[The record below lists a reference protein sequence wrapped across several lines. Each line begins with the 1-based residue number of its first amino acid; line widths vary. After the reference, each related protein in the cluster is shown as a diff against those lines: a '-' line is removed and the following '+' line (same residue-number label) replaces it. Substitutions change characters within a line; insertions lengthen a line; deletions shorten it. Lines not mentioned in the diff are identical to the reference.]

1 MRAFLIKGRTKVVP
15 RINSSSLWMEGFFYF
30 RLKIWEVISL
40 ENLEK
45 TYDPA
50 KTEDKWYDFWLE
62 NDYFKPK
69 EKSETEKG
77 TFSIVMPP
85 PNITGQLH
93 MGHALDNTLQ
103 DILTRWKRMQGYRSL
118 WLPGTDHA
126 SIATEVKV
134 VDKLKDQGIE
144 KDEIGREG
152 FLEKAWEWKEEYGNR
167 ITNQLKK
174 MGSSCDWSRERFT
187 LDEGCSEAVE
197 EVFIQLYNEGLIYQG
212 DYIVNWCPSCHTT
225 LSDIEVEHKETEG
238 KFYHMKYPYKNKE
251 GYITVATT
259 RPETMLGDTAI
270 AVHPSDERYKDL
282 VGEKIIVPLVD
293 REIKVVADEYVDSEF
308 GTGMVKVTPAHDPN
322 DFEIGRRNNLE
333 VISVIDEDAKMTEA
347 AGADYSGLDRYEARK
362 KVVADLDKE
371 NLLIKTEDHQ
381 HNVGEC
387 YRCDTVIEPLV
398 SKQWF
403 VKMQP
408 LAEPAIEAVAEGD
421 INFVPD
427 RFSKVYMNW
436 MNNIR
441 DWCISRQLWW
451 GHRIPVYYCDD
462 CGEVMVS
469 RERPENCSN
478 CESNNLHQDEDVL
491 DTWFSSALWPF
502 STLGWP
508 EQSEDLIS
516 FYPTDVLVT
525 GRDIIFFWVAR
536 MIFMGLKFQ
545 DEKPFSD
552 IYIHGLIRDAQGRK
566 MSKSLGNGIDPLEV
580 VDKYGADA
588 LRFTLIT
595 GNTPGNDMRFRE
607 ERLEASRNFANKI
620 WNASRF
626 VLMNLEDFDLE
637 ALDKS
642 DLKETLADKW
652 MQSRLNTVIAEID
665 DALEDYNFGEMA
677 SSLYDFIWNEFC
689 DWYIELLK
697 ARLYQEEDPAAKLT
711 AQYYALN
718 TLESLLRLLHPV
730 MPFITEEIWQ
740 KLPGTEGSIMR
751 APWPEKD
758 KTKLNKDA
766 ENKMEVIMSVIKAVR
781 NIRNE
786 MKVNPGR
793 RIKALLSAPEK
804 KVAVLEEGRE
814 YLENLARIKDLVI
827 AGDQLERP
835 EKVSTSIVNEVE
847 VILPLEGMIDLDK
860 EIKRLEKEIEEV
872 EFEIQ
877 RAQGKLN
884 NEGFVNNAPDDLV
897 EGEKTKLKEYK
908 EKKAKLIERKEE
920 LAK

>member
-1 MRAFLIKGRTKVVP
+1 MK
-15 RINSSSLWMEGFFYF
+15 
-30 RLKIWEVISL
+30 
-40 ENLEK
+40 NLEK
-45 TYDPA
+45 TYNPA
-50 KTEDKWYDFWLE
+50 KSEDKWYNYWLE
-62 NDYFKPK
+62 NNYFAPR
-69 EKSETEKG
+69 EESETEKG

-134 VDKLKDQGIE
+134 VNKLREEGIAKE
-144 KDEIGREG
+144 DITREE
-152 FLEKAWEWKEEYGNR
+152 FLEKAWEWKEEYGTR

-187 LDEGCSEAVE
+187 LDQGCSDAVE
-197 EVFIQLYNEGLIYQG
+197 EVFIKLYEEGLIYQG

-225 LSDIEVEHKETEG
+225 LSDIEVEHQESEG
-238 KFYHMKYPYKNKE
+238 KFYHYKYPYKDRE
-251 GYITVATT
+251 GQITIATT

-270 AVHPSDERYKDL
+270 AVHPSDERYQDL
-282 VGEKIIVPLVD
+282 IGEKVIVPLVN
-293 REIKVVADEYVDSEF
+293 REIEIIADEYVDSDF

-322 DFEIGRRNNLE
+322 DFEIGRRNDLE
-333 VISVIDEDAKMTEA
+333 IVTVIDEDAKMTEA
-347 AGADYSGLDRYEARK
+347 AGEAYAGLDRYQARK
-362 KVVADLDKE
+362 KVIEDLEKE
-371 NLLIKTEDHQ
+371 GLLVKIEDHQ

-387 YRCDTVIEPLV
+387 YRCDTVIEPLI

-408 LAEPAIEAVAEGD
+408 LAEPAIAAVEESD

-451 GHRIPVYYCDD
+451 GHRIPVYYCND
-462 CGEVMVS
+462 CDEVMVS
-469 RERPENCSN
+469 KTEPETCSN
-478 CESNNLHQDEDVL
+478 CGSSNLRQDEDVL

-508 EQSEDLIS
+508 EETADLES

-545 DEKPFSD
+545 DQKPFSD

-566 MSKSLGNGIDPLEV
+566 MSKSLGNGIDPL
-580 VDKYGADA
+580 DIIDQFGADA

-626 VLMNLEDFDLE
+626 VLMNLEDFELASVQKE
-637 ALDKS
+637 
-642 DLKETLADKW
+642 DLKPTLADNW
-652 MQSRLNTVIAEID
+652 MQSRLNTVAGEID
-665 DALEDYNFGEMA
+665 KALARYDFGEMA

-697 ARLYQEEDPAAKLT
+697 ARLYQDQDPKAKLT

-740 KLPGTEGSIMR
+740 KLPGTEGTIMR
-751 APWPEKD
+751 AKYPQQKENC
-758 KTKLNKDA
+758 LNSKA
-766 ENKMEVIMSVIKAVR
+766 EEKMELIMNVIKAVR

-793 RIKALLSAPEK
+793 RIKALLTAPESK
-804 KVAVLEEGRE
+804 IEILKEGRE
-814 YLENLARIKDLVI
+814 YIENLARIKDLTI
-827 AGDQLERP
+827 GGDELERP
-835 EKVSTSIVNEVE
+835 DKVSTSIVKEVE
-847 VILPLEGMIDLDK
+847 VILPLAGMIDLDK
-860 EIKRLEKEIEEV
+860 EIERMKKEIKEM
-872 EFEIQ
+872 EFEIK

-884 NEGFVNNAPDDLV
+884 NEGFVNNAPADLV
-897 EGEKTKLKEYK
+897 EGEKQKLKEYQ
-908 EKKAKLIERKEE
+908 EKKEKLIERQKE

>member
-1 MRAFLIKGRTKVVP
+1 M
-15 RINSSSLWMEGFFYF
+15 
-30 RLKIWEVISL
+30 

-50 KTEDKWYDFWLE
+50 KTEDKWYEYWLE
-62 NDYFKPK
+62 NDYFAPR
-69 EKSETEKG
+69 EKIEDEKG

-134 VDKLKDQGIE
+134 VDKLRDEGVE
-144 KDEIGREG
+144 KEDISRNE
-152 FLEKAWEWKEEYGNR
+152 FLEKAWEWKEEYGTR

-187 LDEGCSEAVE
+187 LDEGCSDAVE
-197 EVFIQLYNEGLIYQG
+197 EVFIKLYEEGLIYQG

-225 LSDIEVEHKETEG
+225 LSDIEVEHQETEG
-238 KFYHMKYPYKNKE
+238 KFYHYKYPYKDRE
-251 GYITVATT
+251 GYITIATT

-282 VGEKIIVPLVD
+282 VGEKVIVPLVN
-293 REIKVVADEYVDSEF
+293 REIEIIADEYVDSEF

-322 DFEIGRRNNLE
+322 DFEIGRRNDLE
-333 VISVIDEDAKMTEA
+333 IVTVIDEDAQMTEA
-347 AGADYSGLDRYEARK
+347 AGEAYAGMDRYEARK
-362 KVVADLDKE
+362 KVIEDLKE
-371 NLLIKTEDHQ
+371 EGLLVKIEDHM

-387 YRCDTVIEPLV
+387 YRCDTVIEPLI

-408 LAEPAIEAVAEGD
+408 LAEPAIEAVEASD

-451 GHRIPVYYCDD
+451 GHRIPVYYCND
-462 CGEVMVS
+462 CDEVMVS
-469 RERPENCSN
+469 REKPESCSN
-478 CESNNLHQDEDVL
+478 CGSSNLRQDEDVL

-508 EQSEDLIS
+508 EDTDDLQS

-566 MSKSLGNGIDPLEV
+566 MSKSLGNGIDPL
-580 VDKYGADA
+580 DIIDQFGADA

-626 VLMNLEDFDLE
+626 VLMNLEDFDLDAVDE
-637 ALDKS
+637 A
-642 DLKETLADKW
+642 DLKPTLADNW
-652 MQSRLNTVIAEID
+652 MQSRLNTVAGEID
-665 DALEDYNFGEMA
+665 DALERYNFGEM
-677 SSLYDFIWNEFC
+677 SNSLYDFIWNEFC

-697 ARLYQEEDPAAKLT
+697 ARLYQDQDPQAKLT

-740 KLPGTEGSIMR
+740 KLPGSEGTIMR
-751 APWPEKD
+751 AQYPAKEESG
-758 KTKLNKDA
+758 LNPAA
-766 ENKMEVIMSVIKAVR
+766 EEKMELVMSVIKSVR

-793 RIKALLSAPEK
+793 RIKALLAAPEAK
-804 KVAVLEEGRE
+804 AEILEEGRE
-814 YLENLARIKDLVI
+814 YIENLARIKELKI
-827 AGDQLERP
+827 GGDELERP
-835 EKVSTSIVNEVE
+835 DKVSTSIVKEVE
-847 VILPLEGMIDLDK
+847 VILPLEGMIDL
-860 EIKRLEKEIEEV
+860 EKEIERMEK
-872 EFEIQ
+872 EIEDMDFEIE
-877 RAQGKLN
+877 RAEGKLN
-884 NEGFVNNAPDDLV
+884 NEGFVNNAPQDLV
-897 EGEKTKLKEYK
+897 EGEKEKLKEYK
-908 EKKAKLIERKEE
+908 EKKEKLIERKKE
-920 LAK
+920 LAE

>member
-1 MRAFLIKGRTKVVP
+1 M
-15 RINSSSLWMEGFFYF
+15 
-30 RLKIWEVISL
+30 
-40 ENLEK
+40 ENLAK

-134 VDKLKDQGIE
+134 VDKLKDEGIE

-152 FLEKAWEWKEEYGNR
+152 FLKKAWEWKEEYGNR

-187 LDEGCSEAVE
+187 LDEGCSKAVE

-225 LSDIEVEHKETEG
+225 LSDIEVEHQETEG
-238 KFYHMKYPYKNKE
+238 NFYQIKYPYKDRK
-251 GYITVATT
+251 GFITVATT

-270 AVHPSDERYKDL
+270 AVHPSDERYQEL
-282 VGEKIIVPLVD
+282 VGEKVIVPLVN
-293 REIKVVADEYVDSEF
+293 REVEIVADEYVDSEF

-322 DFEIGRRNNLE
+322 DFDIGRRNDLE
-333 VISVIDEDAKMTEA
+333 IISVIDEDANMTEA

-362 KVVADLDKE
+362 KVVADLDKQ
-371 NLLIKTEDHQ
+371 NLLIKVEEHQ

-408 LAEPAIEAVAEGD
+408 LAEPAIEAVEEGD

-462 CGEVMVS
+462 CQEVIVS
-469 RERPENCSN
+469 SEKPEACSN
-478 CESNNLHQDEDVL
+478 CGSTNLHQDEDVL

-508 EQSEDLIS
+508 EETEDLIS

-545 DEKPFSD
+545 SEKPFSD

-580 VDKYGADA
+580 IDKYGADA

-637 ALDKS
+637 SVDKS
-642 DLKETLADKW
+642 ELKETLADKW
-652 MQSRLNTVIAEID
+652 MQSRLNTVIDEID
-665 DALEDYNFGEMA
+665 SALEDYNFGEMA

-697 ARLYQEEDPAAKLT
+697 ARLYQEEDPKAKLT

-740 KLPGTEGSIMR
+740 KLPGTDGSIMR
-751 APWPEKD
+751 ASWPEKD
-758 KTKLNKDA
+758 ITKLEKEA
-766 ENKMEVIMSVIKAVR
+766 ESKMELIMSVIKAVR

-793 RIKALLSAPEK
+793 RIKALLAAPEEK
-804 KVAVLEEGRE
+804 AAVLEEGRE
-814 YLENLARIKDLVI
+814 YLENLARIKELTI
-827 AGDQLERP
+827 ADDQLERP

-884 NEGFVNNAPDDLV
+884 NDGFVNNAPSDLV
-897 EGEKTKLKEYK
+897 EGEKAKLKEYK
-908 EKKAKLIERKEE
+908 EKKEKLIERKEE
-920 LAK
+920 LAQ

>member
-1 MRAFLIKGRTKVVP
+1 
-15 RINSSSLWMEGFFYF
+15 
-30 RLKIWEVISL
+30 L

-50 KTEDKWYDFWLE
+50 KSEDKWYDYWLE
-62 NDYFKPK
+62 NNYFAPRD
-69 EKSETEKG
+69 EIENEKG

-134 VDKLKDQGIE
+134 VDKLRDEGIE
-144 KDEIGREG
+144 KEDISRNE
-152 FLEKAWEWKEEYGNR
+152 FLEKAWEWKEEYGTR

-174 MGSSCDWSRERFT
+174 MGSSCDWTRERFT
-187 LDEGCSEAVE
+187 LDEGCSDAVE
-197 EVFIQLYNEGLIYQG
+197 EVFIKLYEEGLIYQG

-238 KFYHMKYPYKNKE
+238 KFYHYKYPYKDRE
-251 GYITVATT
+251 GYITIATT

-270 AVHPSDERYKDL
+270 AVHPSDERYKEL
-282 VGEKIIVPLVD
+282 VGEKVIVPLVN
-293 REIKVVADEYVDSEF
+293 REIEIIADEYVDSEF

-322 DFEIGRRNNLE
+322 DFEIGRRNDLE
-333 VISVIDEDAKMTEA
+333 IVEVIDEDAKMTEA
-347 AGADYSGLDRYEARK
+347 AGEAYAGMDRYQARK
-362 KVVADLDKE
+362 KVIEDLE
-371 NLLIKTEDHQ
+371 EESLLVKIEDHM

-387 YRCDTVIEPLV
+387 YRCDTVIEPLI

-408 LAEPAIEAVAEGD
+408 LAEPAVAAVEDSD

-451 GHRIPVYYCDD
+451 GHRIPVYYCND
-462 CGEVMVS
+462 CDEVIVS
-469 RERPENCSN
+469 KEEPESCPNCS
-478 CESNNLHQDEDVL
+478 STNLRQDEDVL

-508 EQSEDLIS
+508 EDTDDLES

-566 MSKSLGNGIDPLEV
+566 MSKSLGNGIDPL
-580 VDKYGADA
+580 DIIDQFGADA

-626 VLMNLEDFDLE
+626 VLMNLEDFDLDE
-637 ALDKS
+637 VEEK
-642 DLKETLADKW
+642 DLKPTLADNW
-652 MQSRLNTVIAEID
+652 MQSRLNTVAGEID
-665 DALEDYNFGEMA
+665 EALERYDFGEM
-677 SSLYDFIWNEFC
+677 SSALYDFIWNEFC

-697 ARLYQEEDPAAKLT
+697 ARLYQDEDPQAKLT

-740 KLPGTEGSIMR
+740 KLPGTEGTIMR
-751 APWPEKD
+751 AQYPAKKERC
-758 KTKLNKDA
+758 LNPAA
-766 ENKMEVIMSVIKAVR
+766 EEKMELVMSVIKSVR

-793 RIKALLSAPEK
+793 RIKAIFAGPEA
-804 KVAVLEEGRE
+804 KVDILKEGRE
-814 YLENLARIKDLVI
+814 YIENLARIKELTI
-827 AGDQLERP
+827 GGDDIERP
-835 EKVSTSIVNEVE
+835 DKVSTSIVKEIE

-860 EIKRLEKEIEEV
+860 EIERMKKEIEDM
-872 EFEIQ
+872 EFEIK
-877 RAQGKLN
+877 RAEGKLN
-884 NEGFVNNAPDDLV
+884 NEGFVNNAPADLV
-897 EGEKTKLKEYK
+897 ESEKEKLKEYK
-908 EKKAKLIERKEE
+908 EKKEKLIERKKE

>member
-1 MRAFLIKGRTKVVP
+1 M
-15 RINSSSLWMEGFFYF
+15 
-30 RLKIWEVISL
+30 

>member
-1 MRAFLIKGRTKVVP
+1 
-15 RINSSSLWMEGFFYF
+15 
-30 RLKIWEVISL
+30 
-40 ENLEK
+40 
-45 TYDPA
+45 
-50 KTEDKWYDFWLE
+50 
-62 NDYFKPK
+62 
-69 EKSETEKG
+69 
-77 TFSIVMPP
+77 
-85 PNITGQLH
+85 
-93 MGHALDNTLQ
+93 
-103 DILTRWKRMQGYRSL
+103 
-118 WLPGTDHA
+118 GTDHA

-134 VDKLKDQGIE
+134 VDKMREEGVE
-144 KDEIGREG
+144 KEDMTRNE
-152 FLEKAWEWKEEYGNR
+152 FLEKAWEWKEEYGTR

-187 LDEGCSEAVE
+187 LDEGCSDAVE
-197 EVFIQLYNEGLIYQG
+197 EVFIKLYEEGLIYQG

-238 KFYHMKYPYKNKE
+238 KFYHYKYPYKDRE
-251 GYITVATT
+251 GYITIATT

-282 VGEKIIVPLVD
+282 IGEKVIVPLVN
-293 REIKVVADEYVDSEF
+293 REIEIIADEYVDSEF

-322 DFEIGRRNNLE
+322 DFEIGRRNDLE
-333 VISVIDEDAKMTEA
+333 IVEVIDEDAKMTEA
-347 AGADYSGLDRYEARK
+347 AGEAYAGLDRYEARK
-362 KVVADLDKE
+362 KVIEDLEKE
-371 NLLIKTEDHQ
+371 GLLVKIEDHM

-387 YRCDTVIEPLV
+387 YRCDTVIEPLI

-403 VKMQP
+403 VKMKP
-408 LAEPAIEAVAEGD
+408 LAEPAIKAVEERD

-462 CGEVMVS
+462 CDEVIVS
-469 RERPENCSN
+469 KEEPESCPNCGS
-478 CESNNLHQDEDVL
+478 SDLHQDEDVL

-508 EQSEDLIS
+508 EKTADLES

-566 MSKSLGNGIDPLEV
+566 MSKSLGNGIDPL
-580 VDKYGADA
+580 DIIDQFGADA

-637 ALDKS
+637 AVKEA
-642 DLKETLADKW
+642 DLKPTLADNW
-652 MQSRLNTVIAEID
+652 MQSRLNTVAGEID
-665 DALEDYNFGEMA
+665 DALERYNFGEMS

-697 ARLYQEEDPAAKLT
+697 ARLYQDEDPQAKLT

-740 KLPGTEGSIMR
+740 KLPGTEGTIMR
-751 APWPEKD
+751 AQYPAKEESD
-758 KTKLNKDA
+758 LNPAA
-766 ENKMEVIMSVIKAVR
+766 EEKMELVMSVIKAVR

-793 RIKALLSAPEK
+793 RIKALLAAPEEK
-804 KVAVLEEGRE
+804 MAILKEGRE
-814 YLENLARIKDLVI
+814 YIENLARIKDLKI
-827 AGDQLERP
+827 GGDELERP
-835 EKVSTSIVNEVE
+835 DKVSTSIVKEVE

-860 EIKRLEKEIEEV
+860 EIERMEKEIEEMD
-872 EFEIQ
+872 FEIK
-877 RAQGKLN
+877 RAEGKLSN
-884 NEGFVNNAPDDLV
+884 KGFVNNAPQDLV
-897 EGEKTKLKEYK
+897 EGEKQKLKEYQ
-908 EKKAKLIERKEE
+908 EKKEKLIERKKE
-920 LAK
+920 LAE

>member
-1 MRAFLIKGRTKVVP
+1 M
-15 RINSSSLWMEGFFYF
+15 
-30 RLKIWEVISL
+30 
-40 ENLEK
+40 ENLAK

-50 KTEDKWYDFWLE
+50 QTEDKWYEYWLE
-62 NDYFKPK
+62 NNYFAPR
-69 EKSETEKG
+69 SESEVG
-77 TFSIVMPP
+77 NFSIVMPP

-103 DILTRWKRMQGYRSL
+103 DILTRWKRMQGYRTL

-134 VDKLKDQGIE
+134 VDKLRQAGIN
-144 KDEIGREG
+144 KDELTREQ
-152 FLEKAWEWKEEYGNR
+152 FLEKAWEWKAEYGNR

-187 LDEGCSEAVE
+187 LDEGCSEAVT
-197 EVFIQLYNEGLIYQG
+197 EVFIRLYEEGLIYQG

-225 LSDIEVEHKETEG
+225 LSDIEVEHQETAG
-238 KFYHMKYPYKNKE
+238 KFYHFKYPYKNKD
-251 GYITVATT
+251 GHIIIATT

-270 AVHPSDERYKDL
+270 AVHPADERYKDL
-282 VGEKIIVPLVD
+282 IGEKVIVPLVN
-293 REIKVVADEYVDSEF
+293 REIEIIADEYVDREF
-308 GTGMVKVTPAHDPN
+308 GTGMVKITPAHDPN

-333 VISVIDEDAKMTEA
+333 TITVIDEDAKMTEL
-347 AGADYSGLDRYEARK
+347 AGADYAGLDRYQARK
-362 KVVADLDKE
+362 KVVSAMKAAG
-371 NLLIKTEDHQ
+371 LLAEIEDHQ

-387 YRCDTVIEPLV
+387 YRCGTVIEPLI

-403 VKMQP
+403 VKMKP
-408 LAEPAIEAVAEGD
+408 LAEPAIKAVLDQD

-451 GHRIPVYYCDD
+451 GHRIPVYYCND
-462 CGEVMVS
+462 CAEVVVAKEKPTS
-469 RERPENCSN
+469 CPACGSH
-478 CESNNLHQDEDVL
+478 NLHQDEDVL
-491 DTWFSSALWPF
+491 DTWFSSGLWPF

-508 EQSEDLIS
+508 ENNADLES

-545 DEKPFSD
+545 SERPFKD
-552 IYIHGLIRDAQGRK
+552 VYIHGLICDAQGRK
-566 MSKSLGNGIDPLEV
+566 MSKSLGNGIDPLEIIE
-580 VDKYGADA
+580 KYGADA

-620 WNASRF
+620 WNAARF
-626 VLMNLEDFDLE
+626 MLMNLEDFAVDQVVE
-637 ALDKS
+637 K
-642 DLKETLADKW
+642 DLKPTLADKW
-652 MQSRLNTVIAEID
+652 MQSRLNTVAGEIKA
-665 DALEDYNFGEMA
+665 ALEDYNFGEMA

-689 DWYIELLK
+689 DWYLELLK
-697 ARLYQEEDPAAKLT
+697 ARFYQDQDQAAKLT
-711 AQYYALN
+711 AQYYGLQ

-740 KLPGTEGSIMR
+740 KLPGTNETIMR
-751 APWPEKD
+751 ASYPVQD
-758 KTKLNKDA
+758 QTKINKKA
-766 ENKMEVIMSVIKAVR
+766 EAKMELLMNIIKAVR

-793 RIKALLSAPEK
+793 RIKALLSAPEEK
-804 KVAVLEEGRE
+804 IDILQEGSE
-814 YLENLARIKDLVI
+814 YLKNLARIKDLEI
-827 AGDQLERP
+827 GGSKLNRP
-835 EKVSTSIVNEVE
+835 AKVSTTIVNEVE
-847 VILPLEGMIDLDK
+847 VILPLAGMIDLDK
-860 EIKRLEKEIEEV
+860 EVERLAKEIENV
-872 EFEIQ
+872 EFEIK
-877 RAQGKLN
+877 RAAGKLEN
-884 NEGFVNNAPDDLV
+884 QGFVNNAPADLV
-897 EGEKTKLKEYK
+897 AAEQEKLTEYK
-908 EKKAKLIERKEE
+908 ATREKLISRKAE
-920 LAK
+920 LEA

>member
-1 MRAFLIKGRTKVVP
+1 M
-15 RINSSSLWMEGFFYF
+15 
-30 RLKIWEVISL
+30 

-50 KTEDKWYDFWLE
+50 KTEDKWYEYWLE
-62 NDYFKPK
+62 NDYFSPR
-69 EKSETEKG
+69 EKREDEKG

-134 VDKLKDQGIE
+134 VDKMREEGIE
-144 KDEIGREG
+144 KEDMTRNE
-152 FLEKAWEWKEEYGNR
+152 FLEKAWEWKEEYGTR

-187 LDEGCSEAVE
+187 LDEGCSDAVE
-197 EVFIQLYNEGLIYQG
+197 EVFIKLYEEGLIYQG
-212 DYIVNWCPSCHTT
+212 DYIVNWCPSCQTT
-225 LSDIEVEHKETEG
+225 LSDIEVEHQETEG
-238 KFYHMKYPYKNKE
+238 KFYHYKYPYKDRE
-251 GYITVATT
+251 GHITIATT

-282 VGEKIIVPLVD
+282 VGEKVIVPLVN
-293 REIKVVADEYVDSEF
+293 REIEIIADEYVDSEF

-322 DFEIGRRNNLE
+322 DFEIGRRNDLE
-333 VISVIDEDAKMTEA
+333 IVTVIDENAEMTEA
-347 AGADYSGLDRYEARK
+347 AGEAYAGMDRYEARK
-362 KVVADLDKE
+362 KVIEDLDQE
-371 NLLIKTEDHQ
+371 DLLVKIEDHM

-387 YRCDTVIEPLV
+387 YRCDTVIEPLI

-408 LAEPAIEAVAEGD
+408 LAEPAIEAVKESD

-427 RFSKVYMNW
+427 RFSRVYMNW

-451 GHRIPVYYCDD
+451 GHRIPVYYCND
-462 CGEVMVS
+462 CDEVIVS
-469 RERPENCSN
+469 KEEPESCPNCGSSN
-478 CESNNLHQDEDVL
+478 LRQDEDVL

-508 EQSEDLIS
+508 EDTDDLQS

-566 MSKSLGNGIDPLEV
+566 MSKSLGNGIDPL
-580 VDKYGADA
+580 DIIDQFGADA

-626 VLMNLEDFDLE
+626 VLMNLEDFDLDSVDE
-637 ALDKS
+637 A
-642 DLKETLADKW
+642 DLKPTLADDW
-652 MQSRLNTVIAEID
+652 MQSRLNKVAGEID
-665 DALEDYNFGEMA
+665 NALERYNFGEM
-677 SSLYDFIWNEFC
+677 SSALYDFIWNEFC

-697 ARLYQEEDPAAKLT
+697 ARLYQDQDPQAKLT

-740 KLPGTEGSIMR
+740 KLPGTEGTIMR
-751 APWPEKD
+751 AQYPEKEESS
-758 KTKLNKDA
+758 LNPDA
-766 ENKMEVIMSVIKAVR
+766 EEKMDLVMNVIKAVR

-793 RIKALLSAPEK
+793 RIKALLAAPEAK
-804 KVAVLEEGRE
+804 SEILEEGRE
-814 YLENLARIKDLVI
+814 YIENLARIKELKI
-827 AGDQLERP
+827 GGDELERP
-835 EKVSTSIVNEVE
+835 DKVSTSIVKEVE

-860 EIKRLEKEIEEV
+860 EIERMEKEIEEMD
-872 EFEIQ
+872 FEIE
-877 RAQGKLN
+877 RAEGKLN
-884 NEGFVNNAPDDLV
+884 NEGFVNNAPEDLV
-897 EGEKTKLKEYK
+897 EEEKQKLKEYRKKK
-908 EKKAKLIERKEE
+908 EKLIARKKE
-920 LAK
+920 LAE

>member
-1 MRAFLIKGRTKVVP
+1 M
-15 RINSSSLWMEGFFYF
+15 
-30 RLKIWEVISL
+30 
-40 ENLEK
+40 ENLAK

-50 KTEDKWYDFWLE
+50 QTEDKWYEYWLE
-62 NDYFKPK
+62 NNYFAPR
-69 EKSETEKG
+69 SESEVG
-77 TFSIVMPP
+77 NFSIVMPP

-103 DILTRWKRMQGYRSL
+103 DILTRWKRMQGYRTL

-134 VDKLKDQGIE
+134 VDKLRQAGIN
-144 KDEIGREG
+144 KDELTREQ
-152 FLEKAWEWKEEYGNR
+152 FLEKAWEWKAEYGNR

-187 LDEGCSEAVE
+187 LDEGCSEAVT
-197 EVFIQLYNEGLIYQG
+197 EVFIRLYEEGLIYQG

-225 LSDIEVEHKETEG
+225 LSDIEVEHQETAG
-238 KFYHMKYPYKNKE
+238 KFYHFKYPYKNKD
-251 GYITVATT
+251 GHIIIATT

-270 AVHPSDERYKDL
+270 AVHPADERYKDL
-282 VGEKIIVPLVD
+282 IGEKVIVPLVN
-293 REIKVVADEYVDSEF
+293 REIEIIADEYVDREF
-308 GTGMVKVTPAHDPN
+308 GTGMVKITPAHDPN

-333 VISVIDEDAKMTEA
+333 TITVIDEDAKMTEL
-347 AGADYSGLDRYEARK
+347 AGADYAGLDRYQARK
-362 KVVADLDKE
+362 KVVSAMKAAG
-371 NLLIKTEDHQ
+371 LLAEIEDHQ

-387 YRCDTVIEPLV
+387 YRCGTVIEPLI

-403 VKMQP
+403 VKMKP
-408 LAEPAIEAVAEGD
+408 LAEPAIKAVLDQD

-451 GHRIPVYYCDD
+451 GHRIPVYYCND
-462 CGEVMVS
+462 CAEVVVAKEKPTS
-469 RERPENCSN
+469 CPACGSH
-478 CESNNLHQDEDVL
+478 NLHQDEDVL
-491 DTWFSSALWPF
+491 DTWFSSGLWPF

-508 EQSEDLIS
+508 ENNADLES

-545 DEKPFSD
+545 SERPFKD
-552 IYIHGLIRDAQGRK
+552 VYIHGLIRDAQGRK
-566 MSKSLGNGIDPLEV
+566 MSKSLGNGIDPLEIIE
-580 VDKYGADA
+580 KYGADA

-620 WNASRF
+620 WNAARF
-626 VLMNLEDFDLE
+626 MLMNLEDFAVDQVVE
-637 ALDKS
+637 K
-642 DLKETLADKW
+642 DLKPTLADKW
-652 MQSRLNTVIAEID
+652 MQSRLNTVAGEIKA
-665 DALEDYNFGEMA
+665 ALEDYNFGEMA

-689 DWYIELLK
+689 DWYLELLK
-697 ARLYQEEDPAAKLT
+697 ARFYQDQDPAAKLT
-711 AQYYALN
+711 AQYYGLQ

-740 KLPGTEGSIMR
+740 KLPGTNETIMR
-751 APWPEKD
+751 ASYPVQD
-758 KTKLNKDA
+758 QTKINKKA
-766 ENKMEVIMSVIKAVR
+766 EAKMELLMNIIKAVR

-793 RIKALLSAPEK
+793 RIKALLSAPEEK
-804 KVAVLEEGRE
+804 IDILQEGSE
-814 YLENLARIKDLVI
+814 YLKNLARIKDLEI
-827 AGDQLERP
+827 GGSKLNRP
-835 EKVSTSIVNEVE
+835 AKVSTTIVNEVE
-847 VILPLEGMIDLDK
+847 VILPLAGMIDLDK
-860 EIKRLEKEIEEV
+860 EVERLAKEIENV
-872 EFEIQ
+872 EFEIK
-877 RAQGKLN
+877 RAAGKLEN
-884 NEGFVNNAPDDLV
+884 QGFVNNAPADLV
-897 EGEKTKLKEYK
+897 AAEQEKLTEYK
-908 EKKAKLIERKEE
+908 ATREKLISRKAE
-920 LAK
+920 LEA

>member
-1 MRAFLIKGRTKVVP
+1 V
-15 RINSSSLWMEGFFYF
+15 
-30 RLKIWEVISL
+30 

-50 KTEDKWYDFWLE
+50 QTEDKWYEYWLE
-62 NDYFKPK
+62 NDYFAPRKK
-69 EKSETEKG
+69 IEDEKG

-134 VDKLKDQGIE
+134 VDKLRDEGVE
-144 KDEIGREG
+144 KEDISRNE
-152 FLEKAWEWKEEYGNR
+152 FLEKAWEWKEEYGTR

-187 LDEGCSEAVE
+187 LDEGCSDAVE
-197 EVFIQLYNEGLIYQG
+197 EVFIKLYEEGLIYQG

-225 LSDIEVEHKETEG
+225 LSDIEVEHQETEG
-238 KFYHMKYPYKNKE
+238 KFYHYKYPYKDRE
-251 GYITVATT
+251 GYITIATT

-282 VGEKIIVPLVD
+282 VGEKVIVPLVN
-293 REIKVVADEYVDSEF
+293 REIEIIADEYVDSEF

-322 DFEIGRRNNLE
+322 DFEIGRRNDLE
-333 VISVIDEDAKMTEA
+333 IVTVIDEDAQMTEA
-347 AGADYSGLDRYEARK
+347 AGEAYAGMDRYEARK
-362 KVVADLDKE
+362 KVIEDLKE
-371 NLLIKTEDHQ
+371 EGLLVKIEDHM

-387 YRCDTVIEPLV
+387 YRCDTVIEPLI

-408 LAEPAIEAVAEGD
+408 LAEPAIEAVEASD

-451 GHRIPVYYCDD
+451 GHRIPVYYCND
-462 CGEVMVS
+462 CDEVMVS
-469 RERPENCSN
+469 REKPESCSN
-478 CESNNLHQDEDVL
+478 CGSSNLRQDEDVL

-508 EQSEDLIS
+508 EDTDDLQS

-566 MSKSLGNGIDPLEV
+566 MSKSLGNGIDPL
-580 VDKYGADA
+580 DIIDQFGADA

-626 VLMNLEDFDLE
+626 VLMNLEDFDLDAVDE
-637 ALDKS
+637 A
-642 DLKETLADKW
+642 DLKPTLADNW
-652 MQSRLNTVIAEID
+652 MQSRLNTVAGEID
-665 DALEDYNFGEMA
+665 DALERYNFGEM
-677 SSLYDFIWNEFC
+677 SNSLYDFIWNEFC

-697 ARLYQEEDPAAKLT
+697 ARLYQDQDPQAKLT

-740 KLPGTEGSIMR
+740 KLPGSEGTIMR
-751 APWPEKD
+751 AQYPAKEESG
-758 KTKLNKDA
+758 LNPAA
-766 ENKMEVIMSVIKAVR
+766 EEKMELVMSVIKSVR

-793 RIKALLSAPEK
+793 RIKALLAAPEAK
-804 KVAVLEEGRE
+804 AEILEEGRE
-814 YLENLARIKDLVI
+814 YIENLARIKELKI
-827 AGDQLERP
+827 GGDELERP
-835 EKVSTSIVNEVE
+835 DKVSTSIVKEVE
-847 VILPLEGMIDLDK
+847 VILPLEGMIDL
-860 EIKRLEKEIEEV
+860 EKEIERMEK
-872 EFEIQ
+872 EIEDMDFEIE
-877 RAQGKLN
+877 RAEGKLN
-884 NEGFVNNAPDDLV
+884 NEGFVNNAPQDLV
-897 EGEKTKLKEYK
+897 EGEKEKLKEYK
-908 EKKAKLIERKEE
+908 EKKEKLIERKKE
-920 LAK
+920 LAE

>member
-1 MRAFLIKGRTKVVP
+1 MK
-15 RINSSSLWMEGFFYF
+15 
-30 RLKIWEVISL
+30 
-40 ENLEK
+40 NLEK

-50 KTEDKWYDFWLE
+50 KTEDKWYNYWLE
-62 NDYFKPK
+62 NNYFAPR
-69 EKSETEKG
+69 EEIEDEQG

-134 VDKLKDQGIE
+134 VDKMREEGIE
-144 KDEIGREG
+144 KEDMTRDE
-152 FLEKAWEWKEEYGNR
+152 FLAKAWEWKEEYGTR

-187 LDEGCSEAVE
+187 LDEGCSDAVE
-197 EVFIQLYNEGLIYQG
+197 EVFIKLYEESLVYQG

-225 LSDIEVEHKETEG
+225 LSDIEVEHQETEG
-238 KFYHMKYPYKNKE
+238 KFYHYKYPYKDRE
-251 GYITVATT
+251 GYITIATT

-270 AVHPSDERYKDL
+270 AVHPSDDRYKDL
-282 VGEKIIVPLVD
+282 VGEKVIVPLVN
-293 REIKVVADEYVDSEF
+293 REIEIIADEYVDSEF

-322 DFEIGRRNNLE
+322 DFEIGRRNDLE
-333 VISVIDEDAKMTEA
+333 IVEVIDEDAEMTEA
-347 AGADYSGLDRYEARK
+347 AGEAYAGLDRYQARE
-362 KVVADLDKE
+362 KVIKDLEKE
-371 NLLIKTEDHQ
+371 DLLVKIEEHV
-381 HNVGEC
+381 HNVGIC
-387 YRCDTVIEPLV
+387 YRCDTVIEPLI

-403 VKMQP
+403 VKMKP
-408 LAEPAIEAVAEGD
+408 LAEPAIKAVEESD

-451 GHRIPVYYCDD
+451 GHRIPVYYCND
-462 CGEVMVS
+462 CDKVIVS
-469 RERPENCSN
+469 KKEPESCPK
-478 CESNNLHQDEDVL
+478 CGSNNLKQDEDVL

-508 EQSEDLIS
+508 EDTADLAD

-552 IYIHGLIRDAQGRK
+552 IYIHGLIRDGQGRK
-566 MSKSLGNGIDPLEV
+566 MSKSLGNGIDPL
-580 VDKYGADA
+580 DIIDQFGADA

-626 VLMNLEDFDLE
+626 VLMNLDDFDLDR
-637 ALDKS
+637 LDKA
-642 DLKETLADKW
+642 DLKATLADDW
-652 MQSRLNTVIAEID
+652 MQSRLNTVAAEID
-665 DALEDYNFGEMA
+665 DALERYDFGEMA

-697 ARLYQEEDPAAKLT
+697 ARFYQDEDPQAKLT
-711 AQYYALN
+711 AQYYALT

-740 KLPGTEGSIMR
+740 KLPGTEGTIMR
-751 APWPEKD
+751 AKYPVQLKSALD
-758 KTKLNKDA
+758 KNA
-766 ENKMEVIMSVIKAVR
+766 EDKMELIMSVIKSVR

-793 RIKALLSAPEK
+793 RIKALFAAPK
-804 KVAVLEEGRE
+804 SKIDILKEGKE
-814 YLENLARIKDLVI
+814 YIANLARIKEI
-827 AGDQLERP
+827 IIGGDEIERP
-835 EKVSTSIVNEVE
+835 DKVSTSIVKEIE

-860 EIKRLEKEIEEV
+860 EIKRMEKEIEEM
-872 EFEIQ
+872 EFEIK
-877 RAQGKLN
+877 RAKGKLN
-884 NEGFVNNAPDDLV
+884 NDGFVNNAPADLV
-897 EGEKTKLKEYK
+897 EAERKKVVEYK
-908 EKKAKLIERKEE
+908 EKKEKLILRKEE

>member
-1 MRAFLIKGRTKVVP
+1 
-15 RINSSSLWMEGFFYF
+15 
-30 RLKIWEVISL
+30 
-40 ENLEK
+40 
-45 TYDPA
+45 
-50 KTEDKWYDFWLE
+50 
-62 NDYFKPK
+62 
-69 EKSETEKG
+69 
-77 TFSIVMPP
+77 
-85 PNITGQLH
+85 
-93 MGHALDNTLQ
+93 
-103 DILTRWKRMQGYRSL
+103 MQGYRSL

-134 VDKLKDQGIE
+134 VDKMREEGIE
-144 KDEIGREG
+144 KEDMTRNE
-152 FLEKAWEWKEEYGNR
+152 FLEKAWEWKEEYGTR

-187 LDEGCSEAVE
+187 LDEGCSDAVE
-197 EVFIQLYNEGLIYQG
+197 EVFIKLYEEGLIYQG

-225 LSDIEVEHKETEG
+225 LSDIEVEHQETEG
-238 KFYHMKYPYKNKE
+238 KFYHYKYPYKDRE
-251 GYITVATT
+251 GYITIATT

-282 VGEKIIVPLVD
+282 IGEKVIVPLVN
-293 REIKVVADEYVDSEF
+293 REIEIIADEYVDSEF

-322 DFEIGRRNNLE
+322 DFEIGRRNDLE
-333 VISVIDEDAKMTEA
+333 IVEVIDEDAKMTEA
-347 AGADYSGLDRYEARK
+347 AGEAYAGLDRYEARK
-362 KVVADLDKE
+362 KVIEDLEKE
-371 NLLIKTEDHQ
+371 GLLVKIEDHM

-387 YRCDTVIEPLV
+387 YRCDTVIEPLI

-403 VKMQP
+403 VKMKP
-408 LAEPAIEAVAEGD
+408 LAEPAIKAVEERD

-462 CGEVMVS
+462 CDEVIVS
-469 RERPENCSN
+469 KEEPESCPNCGS
-478 CESNNLHQDEDVL
+478 SDLHQDEDVL

-508 EQSEDLIS
+508 EKTADLES

-566 MSKSLGNGIDPLEV
+566 MSKSLGNGIDPL
-580 VDKYGADA
+580 DIIDQFGADA

-637 ALDKS
+637 AVKEA
-642 DLKETLADKW
+642 DLKPTLADNW
-652 MQSRLNTVIAEID
+652 MQSRLNTVAGEID
-665 DALEDYNFGEMA
+665 DALERYNFGEMS

-697 ARLYQEEDPAAKLT
+697 ARLYQDEDPQAKLT

-740 KLPGTEGSIMR
+740 KLPGTEGTIMR
-751 APWPEKD
+751 AQYPAKEESD
-758 KTKLNKDA
+758 LNPAA
-766 ENKMEVIMSVIKAVR
+766 EEKMELVMSVIKAVR

-793 RIKALLSAPEK
+793 RIKALLAAPEEK
-804 KVAVLEEGRE
+804 MAILKEGRE
-814 YLENLARIKDLVI
+814 YIENLARIKDLKI
-827 AGDQLERP
+827 GGDELERP
-835 EKVSTSIVNEVE
+835 DKVSTSIVKEVE

-860 EIKRLEKEIEEV
+860 EIERMEKEIEEMD
-872 EFEIQ
+872 FEIK
-877 RAQGKLN
+877 RAEGKLSN
-884 NEGFVNNAPDDLV
+884 KGFVNNAPQDLV
-897 EGEKTKLKEYK
+897 EGEKQKLKEYQ
-908 EKKAKLIERKEE
+908 EKKEKLIERKKE
-920 LAK
+920 LAE

>member
-1 MRAFLIKGRTKVVP
+1 MK
-15 RINSSSLWMEGFFYF
+15 
-30 RLKIWEVISL
+30 
-40 ENLEK
+40 NLEK
-45 TYDPA
+45 TYNPA
-50 KTEDKWYDFWLE
+50 KSEDKWYNYWLE
-62 NDYFKPK
+62 NNYFAPR
-69 EKSETEKG
+69 EESETEKG

-134 VDKLKDQGIE
+134 VNKLREEGIAKE
-144 KDEIGREG
+144 DITREE
-152 FLEKAWEWKEEYGNR
+152 FLEKAWEWKEEYGTR

-187 LDEGCSEAVE
+187 LDQGCSDAVE
-197 EVFIQLYNEGLIYQG
+197 EVFIKLYEEGLIYQG

-225 LSDIEVEHKETEG
+225 LSDIEVEHQESEG
-238 KFYHMKYPYKNKE
+238 KFYHYKYPYKDRE
-251 GYITVATT
+251 GQITIATT

-270 AVHPSDERYKDL
+270 AVHPSDERYQDL
-282 VGEKIIVPLVD
+282 VGEKVIVPLVN
-293 REIKVVADEYVDSEF
+293 REIEIIADEYVDSDF

-322 DFEIGRRNNLE
+322 DFEIGRRNDLE
-333 VISVIDEDAKMTEA
+333 IVTVIDEDAKMTEA
-347 AGADYSGLDRYEARK
+347 AGEAYAGLDRYQARK
-362 KVVADLDKE
+362 KVIKDLEKE
-371 NLLIKTEDHQ
+371 GLLVKIEDHQ

-387 YRCDTVIEPLV
+387 YRCDTVIEPLI

-408 LAEPAIEAVAEGD
+408 LAEPAIAAVEESD

-451 GHRIPVYYCDD
+451 GHRIPVYYCND
-462 CGEVMVS
+462 CDEVMVS
-469 RERPENCSN
+469 KTEPETCSN
-478 CESNNLHQDEDVL
+478 CGSSNLRQDEDVL

-508 EQSEDLIS
+508 EETADLES

-545 DEKPFSD
+545 DQKPFSD

-566 MSKSLGNGIDPLEV
+566 MSKSLGNGIDPL
-580 VDKYGADA
+580 DIIDQFGTDA

-626 VLMNLEDFDLE
+626 VLMNLEDFELASVQKE
-637 ALDKS
+637 
-642 DLKETLADKW
+642 DLKPTLADNW
-652 MQSRLNTVIAEID
+652 MQSRLNTVAGEID
-665 DALEDYNFGEMA
+665 KTLARYDFGEMA

-697 ARLYQEEDPAAKLT
+697 ARLYQDQDPKAKLT

-740 KLPGTEGSIMR
+740 KLPGTEGTIMR
-751 APWPEKD
+751 AKYPQQKENC
-758 KTKLNKDA
+758 LNSKA
-766 ENKMEVIMSVIKAVR
+766 EEKMELIMNVIKAVR

-793 RIKALLSAPEK
+793 RIKALLTAPESK
-804 KVAVLEEGRE
+804 IEILKEGRE
-814 YLENLARIKDLVI
+814 YIENLARIKDLTI
-827 AGDQLERP
+827 GGDELERP
-835 EKVSTSIVNEVE
+835 DKVSTSIVKEVE
-847 VILPLEGMIDLDK
+847 VILPLAGMIDLDK
-860 EIKRLEKEIEEV
+860 EIERMKKEIKEM
-872 EFEIQ
+872 EFEIK

-884 NEGFVNNAPDDLV
+884 NEGFVNNAPADLV
-897 EGEKTKLKEYK
+897 EGEKQKLKEYQ
-908 EKKAKLIERKEE
+908 EKKEKLIERQKE

>member
-1 MRAFLIKGRTKVVP
+1 V
-15 RINSSSLWMEGFFYF
+15 
-30 RLKIWEVISL
+30 

-50 KTEDKWYDFWLE
+50 KTEDKWYEYWLE
-62 NDYFKPK
+62 NNYFAPRK
-69 EKSETEKG
+69 EIEDSKG

-134 VDKLKDQGIE
+134 VDKMREEGVE
-144 KDEIGREG
+144 KEDMTRNE
-152 FLEKAWEWKEEYGNR
+152 FLEKAWEWKEEYGTR

-187 LDEGCSEAVE
+187 LDEGCSDAVE
-197 EVFIQLYNEGLIYQG
+197 EVFIKLYEEGLIYQG

-225 LSDIEVEHKETEG
+225 LSDIEVEHQETEG
-238 KFYHMKYPYKNKE
+238 KFYHYKYPYKDRE
-251 GYITVATT
+251 GYITIATT

-282 VGEKIIVPLVD
+282 IGEKVIVPLVN
-293 REIKVVADEYVDSEF
+293 REIEIIADEYVDSEF

-322 DFEIGRRNNLE
+322 DFEIGRRNDLE
-333 VISVIDEDAKMTEA
+333 IVEVIDEDAKMTEA
-347 AGADYSGLDRYEARK
+347 AGEAYAGLDRYEARK
-362 KVVADLDKE
+362 KVIEDLEKE
-371 NLLIKTEDHQ
+371 GLLVKIEDHM

-387 YRCDTVIEPLV
+387 YRCDTVIEPLI

-403 VKMQP
+403 VKMKP
-408 LAEPAIEAVAEGD
+408 LAEPAIKAVEERD

-462 CGEVMVS
+462 CDEVIVS
-469 RERPENCSN
+469 KEEPESCPNCGS
-478 CESNNLHQDEDVL
+478 SDLHQDEDVL

-508 EQSEDLIS
+508 EKTADLES

-566 MSKSLGNGIDPLEV
+566 MSKSLGNGIDPL
-580 VDKYGADA
+580 DIIDQFGADA

-626 VLMNLEDFDLE
+626 VLMNLEDFDLDSVDQ
-637 ALDKS
+637 A
-642 DLKETLADKW
+642 DLKPTLADNW
-652 MQSRLNTVIAEID
+652 MQSRLNTVAGEID
-665 DALEDYNFGEMA
+665 DALERYNFGEMS

-697 ARLYQEEDPAAKLT
+697 ARLYQDEDLKAKLT

-740 KLPGTEGSIMR
+740 KLPGTEGTIMR
-751 APWPEKD
+751 AQYPAREESG
-758 KTKLNKDA
+758 LNPAA
-766 ENKMEVIMSVIKAVR
+766 EEKMELVMSVIKSVR

-793 RIKALLSAPEK
+793 RIKALLAAPEGK
-804 KVAVLEEGRE
+804 MKILKEGRE
-814 YLENLARIKDLVI
+814 YIENLARIKELKI
-827 AGDQLERP
+827 GGDQLERP
-835 EKVSTSIVNEVE
+835 DKVSTSIVKEVE

-860 EIKRLEKEIEEV
+860 EIERMEKEIEEMD
-872 EFEIQ
+872 FEIK
-877 RAQGKLN
+877 RAEGKLSN
-884 NEGFVNNAPDDLV
+884 KGFVNNAPQDLV
-897 EGEKTKLKEYK
+897 EGEKQKLKEYQ
-908 EKKAKLIERKEE
+908 EKKEKLIERKKE
-920 LAK
+920 LAE

>member
-1 MRAFLIKGRTKVVP
+1 M
-15 RINSSSLWMEGFFYF
+15 
-30 RLKIWEVISL
+30 
-40 ENLEK
+40 ENLAK

-50 KTEDKWYDFWLE
+50 QTEDKWYEYWLE
-62 NDYFKPK
+62 NNYFAPR
-69 EKSETEKG
+69 SESEVG
-77 TFSIVMPP
+77 NFSIVMPP

-103 DILTRWKRMQGYRSL
+103 DILTRWKRMQGYRTL

-134 VDKLKDQGIE
+134 VDKLRQAGIN
-144 KDEIGREG
+144 KDELTREQ
-152 FLEKAWEWKEEYGNR
+152 FLEKAWEWKAEYGNR

-187 LDEGCSEAVE
+187 LDEGCSEAVT
-197 EVFIQLYNEGLIYQG
+197 EVFIRLYEEGLIYQG

-225 LSDIEVEHKETEG
+225 LSDIEVEHQETAG
-238 KFYHMKYPYKNKE
+238 KFYHFKYPYKNKD
-251 GYITVATT
+251 GHIIIATT

-270 AVHPSDERYKDL
+270 AVHPADERYKDL
-282 VGEKIIVPLVD
+282 IGEKVIVPLVN
-293 REIKVVADEYVDSEF
+293 REIEIIADEYVDREF
-308 GTGMVKVTPAHDPN
+308 GTGMVKITPAHDPN

-333 VISVIDEDAKMTEA
+333 TITVIDEDAKMTEL
-347 AGADYSGLDRYEARK
+347 AGADYAGLDRYQARK
-362 KVVADLDKE
+362 KVVSAMKAAG
-371 NLLIKTEDHQ
+371 LLAEIEDHQ

-387 YRCDTVIEPLV
+387 YRCGTVIEPLI

-403 VKMQP
+403 VKMKP
-408 LAEPAIEAVAEGD
+408 LAEPAIKAVLDQD

-451 GHRIPVYYCDD
+451 GHRIPVYYCND
-462 CGEVMVS
+462 CAEVVVAKEKPTS
-469 RERPENCSN
+469 CPACGSH
-478 CESNNLHQDEDVL
+478 NLHQDEDVL
-491 DTWFSSALWPF
+491 DTWFSSGLWPF

-508 EQSEDLIS
+508 ENNADLES

-545 DEKPFSD
+545 SERPFKD
-552 IYIHGLIRDAQGRK
+552 VYIHGLIRDAQGRK
-566 MSKSLGNGIDPLEV
+566 MSKSLGNGIDPLEIIE
-580 VDKYGADA
+580 KYGADA

-620 WNASRF
+620 WNAARF
-626 VLMNLEDFDLE
+626 MLMNLEDFAVDQVVE
-637 ALDKS
+637 K
-642 DLKETLADKW
+642 DLKPTLADKW
-652 MQSRLNTVIAEID
+652 MQSRLNTVAGEIKA
-665 DALEDYNFGEMA
+665 ALEDYNFGEMA

-689 DWYIELLK
+689 DWYLELLK
-697 ARLYQEEDPAAKLT
+697 ARFYQDQDPAAKLT
-711 AQYYALN
+711 AQYYGLQ

-740 KLPGTEGSIMR
+740 KLPGTNETIMR
-751 APWPEKD
+751 ASYPVQD
-758 KTKLNKDA
+758 QTKINKKA
-766 ENKMEVIMSVIKAVR
+766 EAKMELLMNIIKAVR

-793 RIKALLSAPEK
+793 RIKALLSAPEEK
-804 KVAVLEEGRE
+804 IDILQEGSE
-814 YLENLARIKDLVI
+814 YLKNLARIKE
-827 AGDQLERP
+827 LEIGGSKLNRP
-835 EKVSTSIVNEVE
+835 AKVSTTIVNEVE
-847 VILPLEGMIDLDK
+847 VILPLAGMIDLDK
-860 EIKRLEKEIEEV
+860 EVERLAKEIENV
-872 EFEIQ
+872 EFEIK
-877 RAQGKLN
+877 RAAGKLEN
-884 NEGFVNNAPDDLV
+884 QGFVNNAPADLV
-897 EGEKTKLKEYK
+897 AAEQEKLTEYK
-908 EKKAKLIERKEE
+908 ATREKLISRKAE
-920 LAK
+920 LEA

>member
-1 MRAFLIKGRTKVVP
+1 M
-15 RINSSSLWMEGFFYF
+15 
-30 RLKIWEVISL
+30 

-50 KTEDKWYDFWLE
+50 KTEDKWYEYWLE
-62 NDYFKPK
+62 NDYFEPR
-69 EKSETEKG
+69 EKTGEEKG
-77 TFSIVMPP
+77 EFSIVMPP

-103 DILTRWKRMQGYRSL
+103 DILTRWKRMQGYRAL
-118 WLPGTDHA
+118 WIPGTDHA

-134 VDKLKDQGIE
+134 VNKLRDEGIE
-144 KDEIGREG
+144 KEELSREE
-152 FLEKAWEWKEEYGNR
+152 FLDKAWEWKEEYGTQ

-187 LDEGCSEAVE
+187 LDEGCSDAVE
-197 EVFIQLYNEGLIYQG
+197 EVFIRLYEEDLIYQG

-225 LSDIEVEHKETEG
+225 LSDIEVEHEETEG
-238 KFYHMKYPYKNKE
+238 KFYHYKYPYKDRE
-251 GYITVATT
+251 GHITIATT

-282 VGEKIIVPLVD
+282 VGEKVIVPLVN
-293 REIKVVADEYVDSEF
+293 REIEIIADEYVDSDF

-322 DFEIGRRNNLE
+322 DFEIGRRNDLE
-333 VISVIDEDAKMTEA
+333 TITVIDEDANMTEA
-347 AGADYSGLDRYEARK
+347 AGEDYAGLDRYEARK
-362 KVVADLDKE
+362 KVIEDLKAE
-371 NLLIKTEDHQ
+371 NLLVEIEDHT
-381 HNVGEC
+381 HSVGTC
-387 YRCDTVIEPLV
+387 YRCDTVIEPLI

-403 VKMQP
+403 VKMGP
-408 LAEPAIEAVAEGD
+408 LAEPAIEAVEDSD

-462 CGEVMVS
+462 CGEVIVS
-469 RERPENCSN
+469 REEPESCNNCGS
-478 CESNNLHQDEDVL
+478 SNLHQDEDVL

-508 EQSEDLIS
+508 EDTDDLRD

-566 MSKSLGNGIDPLEV
+566 MSKSLGNGIDPLEI
-580 VDKYGADA
+580 VDQYGADA

-626 VLMNLEDFDLE
+626 VLMNLEDFE
-637 ALDKS
+637 LDNINKD
-642 DLKETLADKW
+642 DLKPTLADNW
-652 MQSRLNTVIAEID
+652 MQSRVSTVAGEID
-665 DALEDYNFGEMA
+665 EALENYKFGEM
-677 SSLYDFIWNEFC
+677 SQSLYDFIWNEFC

-697 ARLYQEEDPAAKLT
+697 ARLYQDEDPQAKLT

-740 KLPGTEGSIMR
+740 KLPGTEGTIMR
-751 APWPEKD
+751 ADYPEKEAESLD
-758 KTKLNKDA
+758 KKA
-766 ENKMEVIMSVIKAVR
+766 ESKMNLIMSVIKSVR

-793 RIKALLSAPEK
+793 RIKALLAAPESK
-804 KVAVLEEGRE
+804 IEILEEGKE
-814 YLENLARIKDLVI
+814 YIKNLARIKNLTI
-827 AGDQLERP
+827 AGEDLERP
-835 EKVSTSIVNEVE
+835 DKVSTSIVDEVE
-847 VILPLEGMIDLDK
+847 VILPLEGMIDIDK
-860 EIKRLEKEIEEV
+860 EIERMEKEIEEV
-872 EFEIQ
+872 EFEIN

-884 NEGFVNNAPDDLV
+884 NEGFVNNAPEDLV
-897 EGEKTKLKEYK
+897 EEERKKLKEYK
-908 EKKAKLIERKEE
+908 EKKKKLIERKKE
-920 LAK
+920 LAR

>member
-1 MRAFLIKGRTKVVP
+1 M
-15 RINSSSLWMEGFFYF
+15 
-30 RLKIWEVISL
+30 

-50 KTEDKWYDFWLE
+50 KSEDKWYDYWLE
-62 NDYFKPK
+62 NNYFAPR
-69 EKSETEKG
+69 EEIEDEKG

-134 VDKLKDQGIE
+134 VDKLRDEGIE
-144 KDEIGREG
+144 KEDITRNE
-152 FLEKAWEWKEEYGNR
+152 FLEKAWEWKEEYGTR

-187 LDEGCSEAVE
+187 LDEGCSDAVE
-197 EVFIQLYNEGLIYQG
+197 EVFIKLYEEGLIYQG

-225 LSDIEVEHKETEG
+225 LSDIEVEHQETEG
-238 KFYHMKYPYKNKE
+238 KFYHYKYPYKDRE
-251 GYITVATT
+251 GYITIATT

-282 VGEKIIVPLVD
+282 VGEKVIVPLVN
-293 REIKVVADEYVDSEF
+293 REIEIIADEYVDSEF

-322 DFEIGRRNNLE
+322 DFEIGRRNDLE
-333 VISVIDEDAKMTEA
+333 IVEVIDEDAQMTEA
-347 AGADYSGLDRYEARK
+347 AGEAYAGLDRYQARK
-362 KVVADLDKE
+362 KVIEDLEKE
-371 NLLIKTEDHQ
+371 GLLVKIEDHM

-387 YRCDTVIEPLV
+387 YRCDTVIEPLI

-408 LAEPAIEAVAEGD
+408 LAEPAIEAVEESD

-451 GHRIPVYYCDD
+451 GHRIPVYYCND
-462 CGEVMVS
+462 CDEVIVS
-469 RERPENCSN
+469 KEEPESCPNCGSSN
-478 CESNNLHQDEDVL
+478 LRQDEDVL

-508 EQSEDLIS
+508 EDTDDLES

-566 MSKSLGNGIDPLEV
+566 MSKSLGNGIDPL
-580 VDKYGADA
+580 DIIDQFGADA

-626 VLMNLEDFDLE
+626 VLMNLEDFDLADVE
-637 ALDKS
+637 EQ
-642 DLKETLADKW
+642 DLKPTLADNW
-652 MQSRLNTVIAEID
+652 MQSRLNTVAGEID
-665 DALEDYNFGEMA
+665 EALEKYNFGEM
-677 SSLYDFIWNEFC
+677 SNSLYDFIWNEFC

-697 ARLYQEEDPAAKLT
+697 ARLYQDQDPQAKLT

-740 KLPGTEGSIMR
+740 KLPGTEGTIMR
-751 APWPEKD
+751 AQYPAKEESS
-758 KTKLNKDA
+758 LDA
-766 ENKMEVIMSVIKAVR
+766 EAEEKMELVMSVIKSVR

-793 RIKALLSAPEK
+793 RIKAIFAAPDAK
-804 KVAVLEEGRE
+804 IDILKEGRE
-814 YLENLARIKDLVI
+814 YIENLARIKELTIGSDDL
-827 AGDQLERP
+827 DRP
-835 EKVSTSIVNEVE
+835 DKVSTSIVKEVE

-860 EIKRLEKEIEEV
+860 EIERMEKEIEEM
-872 EFEIQ
+872 EFEIK
-877 RAQGKLN
+877 RAEGKLN
-884 NEGFVNNAPDDLV
+884 NEGFVNNAPADLV
-897 EGEKTKLKEYK
+897 EGEKEKLKEYK
-908 EKKAKLIERKEE
+908 EKKEKLIERKKE

>member
-1 MRAFLIKGRTKVVP
+1 V
-15 RINSSSLWMEGFFYF
+15 
-30 RLKIWEVISL
+30 

-50 KTEDKWYDFWLE
+50 KTEDKWYEYWLE
-62 NDYFKPK
+62 NDYFAPR
-69 EKSETEKG
+69 EKIEDEKG

-134 VDKLKDQGIE
+134 VDKLRDEGVE
-144 KDEIGREG
+144 KEDISRNE
-152 FLEKAWEWKEEYGNR
+152 FLEKAWEWKEEYGTR

-187 LDEGCSEAVE
+187 LDEGCSDAVE
-197 EVFIQLYNEGLIYQG
+197 EVFIKLYEEGLIYQG

-225 LSDIEVEHKETEG
+225 LSDIEVEHQETEG
-238 KFYHMKYPYKNKE
+238 KFYHYKYPYKDRE
-251 GYITVATT
+251 GYITIATT

-282 VGEKIIVPLVD
+282 VGEKVIVPLVN
-293 REIKVVADEYVDSEF
+293 REIEIIADEYVDSEF

-322 DFEIGRRNNLE
+322 DFEIGRRNDLE
-333 VISVIDEDAKMTEA
+333 IVTVIDEDAQMTEA
-347 AGADYSGLDRYEARK
+347 AGEAYAGMDRYEARK
-362 KVVADLDKE
+362 KVIEDLKE
-371 NLLIKTEDHQ
+371 EGLLVKIEDHM

-387 YRCDTVIEPLV
+387 YRCDTVIEPLI

-408 LAEPAIEAVAEGD
+408 LAEPAIEAVEASD

-451 GHRIPVYYCDD
+451 GHRIPVYYCND
-462 CGEVMVS
+462 CDEVMVS
-469 RERPENCSN
+469 REKPESCSN
-478 CESNNLHQDEDVL
+478 CGSSNLRQDEDVL

-508 EQSEDLIS
+508 EDTDDLQS

-566 MSKSLGNGIDPLEV
+566 MSKSLGNGIDPL
-580 VDKYGADA
+580 DIIDQFGADA

-626 VLMNLEDFDLE
+626 VLMNLEDFDLDAVDE
-637 ALDKS
+637 A
-642 DLKETLADKW
+642 DLKPTLADNW
-652 MQSRLNTVIAEID
+652 MQSRLNTVAGEID
-665 DALEDYNFGEMA
+665 DALERYNFGEM
-677 SSLYDFIWNEFC
+677 SNSLYDFIWNEFC

-697 ARLYQEEDPAAKLT
+697 ARLYQDQDPQAKLT

-740 KLPGTEGSIMR
+740 KLPGSEGTIMR
-751 APWPEKD
+751 AQYPAKEESG
-758 KTKLNKDA
+758 LNPAA
-766 ENKMEVIMSVIKAVR
+766 EEKMELVMSVIKSVR

-793 RIKALLSAPEK
+793 RIKALLAAPEAK
-804 KVAVLEEGRE
+804 AEILEEGRE
-814 YLENLARIKDLVI
+814 YIENLARIKELKI
-827 AGDQLERP
+827 GGDELERP
-835 EKVSTSIVNEVE
+835 DKVSTSIVKEVE
-847 VILPLEGMIDLDK
+847 VILPLEGMIDL
-860 EIKRLEKEIEEV
+860 EKEIERMEK
-872 EFEIQ
+872 EIEDMDFEIE
-877 RAQGKLN
+877 RAEGKLN
-884 NEGFVNNAPDDLV
+884 NEGFVNNAPQDLV
-897 EGEKTKLKEYK
+897 EGEKEKLKEYK
-908 EKKAKLIERKEE
+908 EKKEKLIERKKE
-920 LAK
+920 LAE

>member
-1 MRAFLIKGRTKVVP
+1 M
-15 RINSSSLWMEGFFYF
+15 
-30 RLKIWEVISL
+30 

-50 KTEDKWYDFWLE
+50 KTEDKWYNYWLE
-62 NDYFKPK
+62 NDYFAPR
-69 EKSETEKG
+69 EKIEDEKG

-134 VDKLKDQGIE
+134 VDKMREEGVE
-144 KDEIGREG
+144 KEDMTRNE
-152 FLEKAWEWKEEYGNR
+152 FLEKAWEWKEEYGTR

-187 LDEGCSEAVE
+187 LDEGCSDAVE
-197 EVFIQLYNEGLIYQG
+197 EVFIKLYEEGLIYQG

-238 KFYHMKYPYKNKE
+238 KFYHYKYPYKDRE
-251 GYITVATT
+251 GYITIATT

-282 VGEKIIVPLVD
+282 VGEKVIVPLVE
-293 REIKVVADEYVDSEF
+293 REIEIIADEYVDSEF

-322 DFEIGRRNNLE
+322 DFEIGRRNDLDI
-333 VISVIDEDAKMTEA
+333 VTVIDEDAQMTKEA
-347 AGADYSGLDRYEARK
+347 GEAYAGLDRYQARK
-362 KVVADLDKE
+362 KVIEDLEKE
-371 NLLIKTEDHQ
+371 GLLVKIEDHM

-387 YRCDTVIEPLV
+387 YRCDTVIEPLI

-408 LAEPAIEAVAEGD
+408 LAEPAIEAVEESD

-451 GHRIPVYYCDD
+451 GHRIPVYYCND
-462 CGEVMVS
+462 CDEVIVS
-469 RERPENCSN
+469 KEEPESCPNCASSN
-478 CESNNLHQDEDVL
+478 LRQDEDVL

-508 EQSEDLIS
+508 EDTADLES

-566 MSKSLGNGIDPLEV
+566 MSKSLGNGIDPL
-580 VDKYGADA
+580 DIIDQFGADA

-637 ALDKS
+637 SVDQN
-642 DLKETLADKW
+642 DLKPTLADNW
-652 MQSRLNTVIAEID
+652 MQSRLNTVAGEID
-665 DALEDYNFGEMA
+665 EALEQYNFGEMS

-697 ARLYQEEDPAAKLT
+697 ARLYQDEDPEAKLT

-740 KLPGTEGSIMR
+740 KLPGTEGTIMR
-751 APWPEKD
+751 AQYPASEESG
-758 KTKLNKDA
+758 LNKAA
-766 ENKMEVIMSVIKAVR
+766 EEKMELVMSVIKSVR

-793 RIKALLSAPEK
+793 RIKALLAAPEAK
-804 KVAVLEEGRE
+804 IEILKEGRE
-814 YLENLARIKDLVI
+814 YIENLARIKELKI
-827 AGDQLERP
+827 GGDELERP
-835 EKVSTSIVNEVE
+835 DKVSTSIVKEVE

-860 EIKRLEKEIEEV
+860 EIERMEKEIEEM
-872 EFEIQ
+872 EFEIK
-877 RAQGKLN
+877 RAEGKLN
-884 NEGFVNNAPDDLV
+884 NEGFVNNAPADLV
-897 EGEKTKLKEYK
+897 EGEREKLKEYQ
-908 EKKAKLIERKEE
+908 EKKEKLIERKKE
-920 LAK
+920 LAE

>member
-1 MRAFLIKGRTKVVP
+1 M
-15 RINSSSLWMEGFFYF
+15 
-30 RLKIWEVISL
+30 

-50 KTEDKWYDFWLE
+50 KTEDKWYDYWLE
-62 NDYFKPK
+62 NNYFAPR
-69 EKSETEKG
+69 EKIEDEQG

-134 VDKLKDQGIE
+134 VDKMREEGVE
-144 KDEIGREG
+144 KEDMTRNE
-152 FLEKAWEWKEEYGNR
+152 FLEKAWEWKEEYGTR

-187 LDEGCSEAVE
+187 LDEGCSDAVE
-197 EVFIQLYNEGLIYQG
+197 EVFIKLYEEGLIYQG

-238 KFYHMKYPYKNKE
+238 KFYHYKYPYKDRE
-251 GYITVATT
+251 GYITIATT

-282 VGEKIIVPLVD
+282 VGEKVIVPLVN
-293 REIKVVADEYVDSEF
+293 REIEIIADEYVDSEF

-322 DFEIGRRNNLE
+322 DFEIGRRNDLE
-333 VISVIDEDAKMTEA
+333 TVTVIDEDAKMTEA
-347 AGADYSGLDRYEARK
+347 AGEAYAGLDRYEARK
-362 KVVADLDKE
+362 KVIEDLEAED
-371 NLLIKTEDHQ
+371 LLVKIEDHL

-387 YRCDTVIEPLV
+387 YRCDTVIEPLI

-408 LAEPAIEAVAEGD
+408 LAEPAIKAVEESD

-451 GHRIPVYYCDD
+451 GHRIPVYYCND
-462 CGEVMVS
+462 CDEVIVS
-469 RERPENCSN
+469 KQEPESCPNCGS
-478 CESNNLHQDEDVL
+478 SSLHQDEDVL

-508 EQSEDLIS
+508 EDTDDLES

-566 MSKSLGNGIDPLEV
+566 MSKSLGNGIDPLDIIEQF
-580 VDKYGADA
+580 GADA

-626 VLMNLEDFDLE
+626 VLMNLEDFDLDDFDE
-637 ALDKS
+637 S
-642 DLKETLADKW
+642 DLKPTLADDW
-652 MQSRLNTVIAEID
+652 MKSRISTVAGEID
-665 DALEDYNFGEMA
+665 DALERYNFGEM
-677 SSLYDFIWNEFC
+677 SGSLYDFIWNEFC

-697 ARLYQEEDPAAKLT
+697 ARLYQDQDPEAKLT

-740 KLPGTEGSIMR
+740 KLPGTEGTIMR
-751 APWPEKD
+751 AQYPKKD
-758 KTKLNKDA
+758 EAGLNKEA
-766 ENKMEVIMSVIKAVR
+766 EAKMDLVMSVIKSVR

-793 RIKALLSAPEK
+793 RIKALLSAPAAKAEI
-804 KVAVLEEGRE
+804 LEEGRS
-814 YLENLARIKDLVI
+814 YIENLARIKDLKI
-827 AGDQLERP
+827 GGEDIERP
-835 EKVSTSIVNEVE
+835 DKVSTSIVSEVE

-860 EIKRLEKEIEEV
+860 EIARMEKEIEEM
-872 EFEIQ
+872 EFEIK
-877 RAQGKLN
+877 RAEGKLN
-884 NEGFVNNAPDDLV
+884 NEGFVNNAPAELV
-897 EGEKTKLKEYK
+897 EQERGKLKEYR
-908 EKKAKLIERKEE
+908 EKKEKLIERKKE
-920 LAK
+920 LAE

>member
-1 MRAFLIKGRTKVVP
+1 VTTEG
-15 RINSSSLWMEGFFYF
+15 IN
-30 RLKIWEVISL
+30 V

-50 KTEDKWYDFWLE
+50 KSEDKWYDYWLE
-62 NDYFKPK
+62 NNYFAPR
-69 EKSETEKG
+69 EEIEDEKG

-134 VDKLKDQGIE
+134 VDKLRDEGVE
-144 KDEIGREG
+144 KEDISRNE
-152 FLEKAWEWKEEYGNR
+152 FLEKAWEWKEEYGTR

-187 LDEGCSEAVE
+187 LDEGCSDAVE
-197 EVFIQLYNEGLIYQG
+197 EVFIKLYEEGLIYQG

-225 LSDIEVEHKETEG
+225 LSDIEVEHQETEG
-238 KFYHMKYPYKNKE
+238 KFYHYKYPYKDRE
-251 GYITVATT
+251 GYITIATT

-282 VGEKIIVPLVD
+282 VGEKVIVPLVN
-293 REIKVVADEYVDSEF
+293 REIEIIADEYVDSEF

-322 DFEIGRRNNLE
+322 DFEIGRRNDLE
-333 VISVIDEDAKMTEA
+333 IVTVIDEDAQMTEA
-347 AGADYSGLDRYEARK
+347 AGEAYAGMDRYEARK
-362 KVVADLDKE
+362 KVIEDLKE
-371 NLLIKTEDHQ
+371 EGLLVKIEDHM

-387 YRCDTVIEPLV
+387 YRCDTVIEPLI

-408 LAEPAIEAVAEGD
+408 LAEPAIEAVEASD

-451 GHRIPVYYCDD
+451 GHRIPVYYCND
-462 CGEVMVS
+462 CDEVMVS
-469 RERPENCSN
+469 REKPESCSN
-478 CESNNLHQDEDVL
+478 CGSSNLRQDEDVL

-508 EQSEDLIS
+508 EDTDDLQS

-566 MSKSLGNGIDPLEV
+566 MSKSLGNGIDPL
-580 VDKYGADA
+580 DIIDQFGADA

-626 VLMNLEDFDLE
+626 VLMNLEDFDLDAVDE
-637 ALDKS
+637 A
-642 DLKETLADKW
+642 DLKPTLADNW
-652 MQSRLNTVIAEID
+652 MQSRLNTVAGEID
-665 DALEDYNFGEMA
+665 DALERYNFGEM
-677 SSLYDFIWNEFC
+677 SNSLYDFIWNEFC

-697 ARLYQEEDPAAKLT
+697 ARLYQDQDPQAKLT

-740 KLPGTEGSIMR
+740 KLPGSEGTIMR
-751 APWPEKD
+751 AQYPAKEESG
-758 KTKLNKDA
+758 LNPAA
-766 ENKMEVIMSVIKAVR
+766 EEKMELVMSVIKSVR

-793 RIKALLSAPEK
+793 RIKALLAAPEAK
-804 KVAVLEEGRE
+804 AEILEEGRE
-814 YLENLARIKDLVI
+814 YIENLARIKELKI
-827 AGDQLERP
+827 GGDELERP
-835 EKVSTSIVNEVE
+835 DKVSTSIVKEVE
-847 VILPLEGMIDLDK
+847 VILPLEGMIDL
-860 EIKRLEKEIEEV
+860 EKEIERMEK
-872 EFEIQ
+872 EIEDMDFEIE
-877 RAQGKLN
+877 RAEGKLN
-884 NEGFVNNAPDDLV
+884 NEGFVNNAPQDLV
-897 EGEKTKLKEYK
+897 EGEKEKLKEYK
-908 EKKAKLIERKEE
+908 EKKEKLIERKKE
-920 LAK
+920 LAE

>member
-1 MRAFLIKGRTKVVP
+1 V
-15 RINSSSLWMEGFFYF
+15 
-30 RLKIWEVISL
+30 

-50 KTEDKWYDFWLE
+50 KTEDKWYEYWLE
-62 NDYFKPK
+62 NDYFAPR
-69 EKSETEKG
+69 EKIEDEKG

-134 VDKLKDQGIE
+134 VDKLRDEGVE
-144 KDEIGREG
+144 KEDISRNE
-152 FLEKAWEWKEEYGNR
+152 FLEKAWEWKEEYGTR

-187 LDEGCSEAVE
+187 LDEGCSDAVE
-197 EVFIQLYNEGLIYQG
+197 EVFIKLYEEGLIYQG

-225 LSDIEVEHKETEG
+225 LSDIEVEHQETEG
-238 KFYHMKYPYKNKE
+238 KFYHYKYPYKDRE
-251 GYITVATT
+251 GYITIATT

-282 VGEKIIVPLVD
+282 VGEKVIVPLVN
-293 REIKVVADEYVDSEF
+293 REIEIIADEYVDSEF

-322 DFEIGRRNNLE
+322 DFEIGRRNDLE
-333 VISVIDEDAKMTEA
+333 IVTVIDEDAQMTEA
-347 AGADYSGLDRYEARK
+347 AGEAYAGMDRYEARK
-362 KVVADLDKE
+362 KVIEDLKE
-371 NLLIKTEDHQ
+371 EGLLVKIEDHM

-387 YRCDTVIEPLV
+387 YRCDTVIEPLI

-403 VKMQP
+403 VKMPP
-408 LAEPAIEAVAEGD
+408 LAEPAIEAVEASH

-451 GHRIPVYYCDD
+451 GHRIPVYYCND
-462 CGEVMVS
+462 CDEVMVS
-469 RERPENCSN
+469 REKPESCSN
-478 CESNNLHQDEDVL
+478 CGSSNLRQDEDVL

-508 EQSEDLIS
+508 EDTDDLQS

-566 MSKSLGNGIDPLEV
+566 MSKSLGNGIDPL
-580 VDKYGADA
+580 DIIDQFGADA

-626 VLMNLEDFDLE
+626 VLMNLEDFDLDAVDE
-637 ALDKS
+637 A
-642 DLKETLADKW
+642 DLKPTLADNW
-652 MQSRLNTVIAEID
+652 MQSRLNTVAGEID
-665 DALEDYNFGEMA
+665 DALERYNFGEM
-677 SSLYDFIWNEFC
+677 SNSLYDFIWNEFC

-697 ARLYQEEDPAAKLT
+697 ARLYQDQDPQAKLT

-740 KLPGTEGSIMR
+740 KLPGSEGTIMR
-751 APWPEKD
+751 AQYPAKEESG
-758 KTKLNKDA
+758 LNPAA
-766 ENKMEVIMSVIKAVR
+766 EEKMELVMSVIKSVR

-793 RIKALLSAPEK
+793 RIKALLAAPEAK
-804 KVAVLEEGRE
+804 AEILEEGRE
-814 YLENLARIKDLVI
+814 YIENLARIKELKI
-827 AGDQLERP
+827 GGDELERP
-835 EKVSTSIVNEVE
+835 DKVSTSIVKEVE
-847 VILPLEGMIDLDK
+847 VILPLEGMIDL
-860 EIKRLEKEIEEV
+860 EKEIERMEK
-872 EFEIQ
+872 EIEDMDFEIE
-877 RAQGKLN
+877 RAEGKLN
-884 NEGFVNNAPDDLV
+884 NEGFVNNAPQDLV
-897 EGEKTKLKEYK
+897 EGEKEKLKEYK
-908 EKKAKLIERKEE
+908 EKKEKLIERKKE
-920 LAK
+920 LAE

>member
-1 MRAFLIKGRTKVVP
+1 
-15 RINSSSLWMEGFFYF
+15 MEG
-30 RLKIWEVISL
+30 INL

-50 KTEDKWYDFWLE
+50 KTEDKWYEYWLE
-62 NDYFKPK
+62 NNYFAPR
-69 EKSETEKG
+69 EEIEDEKG

-134 VDKLKDQGIE
+134 VDKMREEGVE
-144 KDEIGREG
+144 KEDMTRNE
-152 FLEKAWEWKEEYGNR
+152 FLEKAWEWKEEYGTR

-187 LDEGCSEAVE
+187 LDEGCSDAVE
-197 EVFIQLYNEGLIYQG
+197 EVFIKLYEEGLIYQG

-238 KFYHMKYPYKNKE
+238 KFYHYKYPYKDRE
-251 GYITVATT
+251 GYITIATT

-282 VGEKIIVPLVD
+282 VGAKVIVPLVN
-293 REIKVVADEYVDSEF
+293 REIEIIADEYVDSEF

-322 DFEIGRRNNLE
+322 DFEIGRRNDLE
-333 VISVIDEDAKMTEA
+333 IVEVIDEDAKMTEA
-347 AGADYSGLDRYEARK
+347 AGEAYAGLDRYEARK
-362 KVVADLDKE
+362 KVIEDLEKE
-371 NLLIKTEDHQ
+371 GLLVKIEDHM

-387 YRCDTVIEPLV
+387 YRCDTVIEPLI

-408 LAEPAIEAVAEGD
+408 LAEPAIEAVEDSD

-451 GHRIPVYYCDD
+451 GHRIPVYYCND
-462 CGEVMVS
+462 CDEVIVS
-469 RERPENCSN
+469 KEEPESCPNCGS
-478 CESNNLHQDEDVL
+478 SKLRQDEDVL

-508 EQSEDLIS
+508 EDTDDLAS

-566 MSKSLGNGIDPLEV
+566 MSKSLGNGIDPL
-580 VDKYGADA
+580 DIIDQFGADA

-626 VLMNLEDFDLE
+626 VLMNLEDFDLDSVDE
-637 ALDKS
+637 A
-642 DLKETLADKW
+642 DLKPTLADNW
-652 MQSRLNTVIAEID
+652 MQSRLNTVAGEID
-665 DALEDYNFGEMA
+665 DALEKYNFGEMS

-697 ARLYQEEDPAAKLT
+697 ARLYQDEDPKAKLT

-740 KLPGTEGSIMR
+740 KLPGTEGTIMR
-751 APWPEKD
+751 AQYPAKEESG
-758 KTKLNKDA
+758 LNPAA
-766 ENKMEVIMSVIKAVR
+766 EEKMELVMSVIKSVR

-793 RIKALLSAPEK
+793 RIKALLAAPEAK
-804 KVAVLEEGRE
+804 LDILEEGRE
-814 YLENLARIKDLVI
+814 YIENLARIKDLKI
-827 AGDQLERP
+827 GGDELERP
-835 EKVSTSIVNEVE
+835 DKVSTSIVKEVE

-860 EIKRLEKEIEEV
+860 EIERMEKEIEEMD
-872 EFEIQ
+872 FEIK
-877 RAQGKLN
+877 RAEGKLSN
-884 NEGFVNNAPDDLV
+884 KGFVNNAPQDLV
-897 EGEKTKLKEYK
+897 EGEKQKLKEYR
-908 EKKAKLIERKEE
+908 EKKEKLIERKKE
-920 LAK
+920 LAE

>member
-1 MRAFLIKGRTKVVP
+1 
-15 RINSSSLWMEGFFYF
+15 
-30 RLKIWEVISL
+30 L

-50 KTEDKWYDFWLE
+50 KTEDKWYKFWME
-62 NDYFKPK
+62 NDYFSPK
-69 EKSETEKG
+69 EKTKDEKG

-134 VDKLKDQGIE
+134 VDKLRDQGIE

-152 FLEKAWEWKEEYGNR
+152 FLDKAWDWKEEYGTR

-187 LDEGCSEAVE
+187 LDEGCSDAVE
-197 EVFIQLYNEGLIYQG
+197 EVFIKLYEEGLIYQG

-225 LSDIEVEHKETEG
+225 LSDIEVEHKETDG
-238 KFYHMKYPYKNKE
+238 KFYHMKYPYKDRE
-251 GYITVATT
+251 GYIKVATT

-270 AVHPSDERYKDL
+270 AVHPSDDRYKEL
-282 VGEKIIVPLVD
+282 VGEKVIVPLVN
-293 REIKVVADEYVDSEF
+293 REIEIVADEYVDSEF

-322 DFEIGRRNNLE
+322 DFDIGRRNNLE
-333 VISVIDEDAKMTEA
+333 IISVIDEDANMTEA
-347 AGADYSGLDRYEARK
+347 AGEDYAGLNRYKARK
-362 KVVADLDKE
+362 KVVEDLKKLG
-371 NLLIKTEDHQ
+371 LLVKVEEHM

-403 VKMQP
+403 VKMKP
-408 LAEPAIEAVAEGD
+408 LAEPAVKAVEDGD
-421 INFVPD
+421 INFVPE
-427 RFSKVYMNW
+427 RFSRVYMNW

-451 GHRIPVYYCDD
+451 GHRIPVYYCND
-462 CGEVMVS
+462 CGEVIVS
-469 RERPENCSN
+469 KEKPDICPECGSTNIT
-478 CESNNLHQDEDVL
+478 QDEDVL

-508 EQSEDLIS
+508 EDTDDLKS

-545 DEKPFSD
+545 DEEPFED
-552 IYIHGLIRDAQGRK
+552 VYIHGLIRDAQGRK
-566 MSKSLGNGIDPLEV
+566 MSKSLGNGIDPLEII
-580 VDKYGADA
+580 DKYGADA

-626 VLMNLEDFDLE
+626 VLMNLEDFDLDSLNE
-637 ALDKS
+637 DKLKPTLS
-642 DLKETLADKW
+642 DNW
-652 MQSRLNTVIAEID
+652 MQSRLNTVTQELD
-665 DALEDYNFGEMA
+665 DALEAYNFGEMA

-697 ARLYQEEDPAAKLT
+697 ARLYQDQDPEAKLT
-711 AQYYALN
+711 AQYFALN

-751 APWPEKD
+751 AQWPEKVEAD
-758 KTKLNKDA
+758 FDKDA
-766 ENKMEVIMSVIKAVR
+766 EEKMNLIMNVIKAVR

-793 RIKALLSAPEK
+793 RIKAILSAPK
-804 KVAVLEEGRE
+804 NKANILEEGRE
-814 YLENLARIKDLVI
+814 YLENLARIKELKI
-827 AGDQLERP
+827 ASDEIEKP
-835 EKVSTSIVNEVE
+835 DKVSTSIVNEVE
-847 VILPLEGMIDLDK
+847 VILPLEGMIDIDK
-860 EIKRLEKEIEEV
+860 EIERLAKEIEEV
-872 EFEIQ
+872 EFEVN

-884 NEGFVNNAPDDLV
+884 NEGFVNNAPTDLV
-897 EGEKTKLKEYK
+897 ESEREKLKEYK
-908 EKKAKLIERKEE
+908 EKKDKLIERKKE
-920 LAK
+920 LAN

>member
-1 MRAFLIKGRTKVVP
+1 
-15 RINSSSLWMEGFFYF
+15 
-30 RLKIWEVISL
+30 L

-50 KTEDKWYDFWLE
+50 KTEDKWYNFWME
-62 NDYFKPK
+62 NDYFSPK
-69 EKSETEKG
+69 EKREDEKG

-134 VDKLKDQGIE
+134 VDKLRNQGIE

-152 FLEKAWEWKEEYGNR
+152 FLDKAWDWKEEYGTR

-187 LDEGCSEAVE
+187 LDEGCSDAVE
-197 EVFIQLYNEGLIYQG
+197 EVFIQLYEEGLIYQG

-238 KFYHMKYPYKNKE
+238 KFYHMKYPYKERE
-251 GYITVATT
+251 GHITVATT

-270 AVHPSDERYKDL
+270 AVHPSDSRYKEL
-282 VGEKIIVPLVD
+282 VGEKVIVPLVN
-293 REIKVVADEYVDSEF
+293 REIEIVADEYVDSEF

-322 DFEIGRRNNLE
+322 DFDIGRRHDLE
-333 VISVIDEDAKMTEA
+333 IISVIDEDANMTEA
-347 AGADYSGLDRYEARK
+347 AGKDYAGMNRYEARK
-362 KVVADLDKE
+362 KVVEDLKKQG
-371 NLLIKTEDHQ
+371 LLVKVEEHM

-403 VKMQP
+403 VKMKP
-408 LAEPAIEAVAEGD
+408 LAEPAVKAVEDGD
-421 INFVPD
+421 INFVPE
-427 RFSKVYMNW
+427 RFSRVYMNW

-451 GHRIPVYYCDD
+451 GHRIPVYYCND
-462 CGEVMVS
+462 CGEVIVTK
-469 RERPENCSN
+469 EKPEICPECGSTNIT
-478 CESNNLHQDEDVL
+478 QDEDVL

-508 EQSEDLIS
+508 EETDDLRS

-545 DEKPFSD
+545 DEEPFED
-552 IYIHGLIRDAQGRK
+552 VYIHGLIRDAQGRK
-566 MSKSLGNGIDPLEV
+566 MSKSLGNGIDPLEII
-580 VDKYGADA
+580 DKYGADA

-626 VLMNLEDFDLE
+626 VLMNLEDFDLNS
-637 ALDKS
+637 LDENQLKS
-642 DLKETLADKW
+642 TLADNW
-652 MQSRLNTVIAEID
+652 MQSRLNTVTQDLD
-665 DALEDYNFGEMA
+665 DALEAYNFGEMA

-697 ARLYQEEDPAAKLT
+697 ARLYQDQDPQAKLT

-751 APWPEKD
+751 AEWPEKTEED
-758 KTKLNKDA
+758 FDKDA
-766 ENKMEVIMSVIKAVR
+766 EEKMNLIMNVIKAVR

-793 RIKALLSAPEK
+793 RIKAILSAPK
-804 KVAVLEEGRE
+804 NKADILEEGRE
-814 YLENLARIKDLVI
+814 YLENLARIKELKI
-827 AGDQLERP
+827 SSSEIQRP
-835 EKVSTSIVNEVE
+835 DKVSTSIVNEVE
-847 VILPLEGMIDLDK
+847 VILPLEGMIDIDK
-860 EIKRLEKEIEEV
+860 EIERLAKEIEEV
-872 EFEIQ
+872 EFEIN
-877 RAQGKLN
+877 RAQGKLSN
-884 NEGFVNNAPDDLV
+884 DGFVNNAPADLV
-897 EGEKTKLKEYK
+897 ESEREKLKEYRD
-908 EKKAKLIERKEE
+908 KKKKLIERKKE
-920 LAK
+920 LAN

>member
-1 MRAFLIKGRTKVVP
+1 
-15 RINSSSLWMEGFFYF
+15 
-30 RLKIWEVISL
+30 
-40 ENLEK
+40 
-45 TYDPA
+45 
-50 KTEDKWYDFWLE
+50 
-62 NDYFKPK
+62 
-69 EKSETEKG
+69 
-77 TFSIVMPP
+77 
-85 PNITGQLH
+85 
-93 MGHALDNTLQ
+93 
-103 DILTRWKRMQGYRSL
+103 
-118 WLPGTDHA
+118 
-126 SIATEVKV
+126 
-134 VDKLKDQGIE
+134 
-144 KDEIGREG
+144 
-152 FLEKAWEWKEEYGNR
+152 
-167 ITNQLKK
+167 
-174 MGSSCDWSRERFT
+174 ERFT
-187 LDEGCSEAVE
+187 LDEGCSDAVE
-197 EVFIQLYNEGLIYQG
+197 EVFIKLYEEGLIYQG

-225 LSDIEVEHKETEG
+225 LSDIEVEHQETEG
-238 KFYHMKYPYKNKE
+238 KFYHYKYPYKDRE
-251 GYITVATT
+251 GYITIATT

-282 VGEKIIVPLVD
+282 IGEKVIVPLVN
-293 REIKVVADEYVDSEF
+293 REIEIIADEYVDSEF

-322 DFEIGRRNNLE
+322 DFEIGRRNDLE
-333 VISVIDEDAKMTEA
+333 IVEVIDEDAKMTEA
-347 AGADYSGLDRYEARK
+347 AGEAYAGLDRYEARK
-362 KVVADLDKE
+362 KVIEDLEKE
-371 NLLIKTEDHQ
+371 GLLVKIEDHM

-387 YRCDTVIEPLV
+387 YRCDTVIEPLI

-403 VKMQP
+403 VKMKP
-408 LAEPAIEAVAEGD
+408 LAEPAIKAVEERD

-462 CGEVMVS
+462 CDEVIVS
-469 RERPENCSN
+469 KEEPESCPNCGS
-478 CESNNLHQDEDVL
+478 SDLHQDEDVL

-508 EQSEDLIS
+508 EKTADLES

-566 MSKSLGNGIDPLEV
+566 MSKSLGNGIDPL
-580 VDKYGADA
+580 DIIDQFGADA

-637 ALDKS
+637 AVKEA
-642 DLKETLADKW
+642 DLKPTLADNW
-652 MQSRLNTVIAEID
+652 MQSRLNTVAGEID
-665 DALEDYNFGEMA
+665 DALERYNFGEMS

-697 ARLYQEEDPAAKLT
+697 ARLYQDEDPQAKLT

-740 KLPGTEGSIMR
+740 KLPGTEGTIMR
-751 APWPEKD
+751 AQYPAKEESD
-758 KTKLNKDA
+758 LNPAA
-766 ENKMEVIMSVIKAVR
+766 EEKMELVMSVIKAVR

-793 RIKALLSAPEK
+793 RIKALLAAPEEK
-804 KVAVLEEGRE
+804 MAILKEGRE
-814 YLENLARIKDLVI
+814 YIENLARIKDLKI
-827 AGDQLERP
+827 GGDELERP
-835 EKVSTSIVNEVE
+835 DKVSTSIVKEVE

-860 EIKRLEKEIEEV
+860 EIERMEKEIEEMD
-872 EFEIQ
+872 FEIK
-877 RAQGKLN
+877 RAEGKLSN
-884 NEGFVNNAPDDLV
+884 KGFVNNAPQDLV
-897 EGEKTKLKEYK
+897 EGEKQKLKEYQ
-908 EKKAKLIERKEE
+908 EKKEKLIERKKE
-920 LAK
+920 LAE

>member
-1 MRAFLIKGRTKVVP
+1 V
-15 RINSSSLWMEGFFYF
+15 
-30 RLKIWEVISL
+30 

-50 KTEDKWYDFWLE
+50 KTEDKWYEYWLE
-62 NDYFKPK
+62 NNYFAPRK
-69 EKSETEKG
+69 EIEDSKG

-134 VDKLKDQGIE
+134 VDKMREEGVE
-144 KDEIGREG
+144 KEDMTRNE
-152 FLEKAWEWKEEYGNR
+152 FLEKAWEWKEEDGTR

-187 LDEGCSEAVE
+187 LDEGCSDAVE
-197 EVFIQLYNEGLIYQG
+197 EVFIKLYEEGLIYQG

-225 LSDIEVEHKETEG
+225 LSDIEVEHQETEG
-238 KFYHMKYPYKNKE
+238 KFYHYKYPYKDRE
-251 GYITVATT
+251 GYITIATT

-282 VGEKIIVPLVD
+282 IGEKVIVPLVN
-293 REIKVVADEYVDSEF
+293 REIEIIADEYVDSEF

-322 DFEIGRRNNLE
+322 DFEIGRRNDLE
-333 VISVIDEDAKMTEA
+333 IVEVIDEDAKMTEA
-347 AGADYSGLDRYEARK
+347 AGEAYAGLDRYEARK
-362 KVVADLDKE
+362 KVIEDLEKE
-371 NLLIKTEDHQ
+371 GLLVKIEDHM

-387 YRCDTVIEPLV
+387 YRCDTVIEPLI

-403 VKMQP
+403 VKMKP
-408 LAEPAIEAVAEGD
+408 LAEPAIKAVEERD

-462 CGEVMVS
+462 CDEVIVS
-469 RERPENCSN
+469 KEEPESCPNCGS
-478 CESNNLHQDEDVL
+478 SDLHQDEDVL

-508 EQSEDLIS
+508 EKTADLES

-566 MSKSLGNGIDPLEV
+566 MSKSLGNGIDPL
-580 VDKYGADA
+580 DIIDQFGADA

-637 ALDKS
+637 AVKEA
-642 DLKETLADKW
+642 DLKPTLADNW
-652 MQSRLNTVIAEID
+652 MQSRLNTVAGEID
-665 DALEDYNFGEMA
+665 DALERYNFGEMS

-697 ARLYQEEDPAAKLT
+697 ARLYQDEDPQAKLT

-740 KLPGTEGSIMR
+740 KLPGTEGTIMR
-751 APWPEKD
+751 AQYPAKEESD
-758 KTKLNKDA
+758 LNPAA
-766 ENKMEVIMSVIKAVR
+766 EEKMELVMSVIKAVR

-793 RIKALLSAPEK
+793 RIKALLAAPEGK
-804 KVAVLEEGRE
+804 MEILKEGRE
-814 YLENLARIKDLVI
+814 YIENLARIKDLKI
-827 AGDQLERP
+827 GGDELERP
-835 EKVSTSIVNEVE
+835 DKVSTSIVKEVE

-860 EIKRLEKEIEEV
+860 EIERMKKEIEEMD
-872 EFEIQ
+872 FEIK
-877 RAQGKLN
+877 RAEGKLSN
-884 NEGFVNNAPDDLV
+884 KGFVNNAPQDLV
-897 EGEKTKLKEYK
+897 EREKQKLKEYQ
-908 EKKAKLIERKEE
+908 EKKEKLIERKKE
-920 LAK
+920 LAE

>member
-1 MRAFLIKGRTKVVP
+1 M
-15 RINSSSLWMEGFFYF
+15 
-30 RLKIWEVISL
+30 

-50 KTEDKWYDFWLE
+50 KTEDKWYEYWLE
-62 NDYFKPK
+62 NDYFAPREEK
-69 EKSETEKG
+69 EDEKG

-134 VDKLKDQGIE
+134 VDKLRDEGIE
-144 KDEIGREG
+144 KEDITRNE
-152 FLEKAWEWKEEYGNR
+152 FLEKAWEWKEEYGTR

-187 LDEGCSEAVE
+187 LDEGCSDAVE
-197 EVFIQLYNEGLIYQG
+197 EVFIKLYEEGLIYQG

-238 KFYHMKYPYKNKE
+238 KFYHYKYPYKDRE
-251 GYITVATT
+251 GYITIATT

-282 VGEKIIVPLVD
+282 VGEKVIVPLVN
-293 REIKVVADEYVDSEF
+293 REIEIIADEYVDSEF

-322 DFEIGRRNNLE
+322 DFEIGRRNDLE
-333 VISVIDEDAKMTEA
+333 IVTVIDEDANMTEA
-347 AGADYSGLDRYEARK
+347 AGEDYAGLDRYQARK
-362 KVVADLDKE
+362 KVVEDLKE
-371 NLLIKTEDHQ
+371 EGLLVKIEDHM

-387 YRCDTVIEPLV
+387 YRCDTVIEPLI

-408 LAEPAIEAVAEGD
+408 LAEPAVEAVEEND

-462 CGEVMVS
+462 CDEVIVS
-469 RERPENCSN
+469 KEEPESCPN

-508 EQSEDLIS
+508 EETDDLES

-566 MSKSLGNGIDPLEV
+566 MSKSLGNGIDPL
-580 VDKYGADA
+580 DIIDQFGADA

-626 VLMNLEDFDLE
+626 VLMNLEDFDLDSVDE
-637 ALDKS
+637 N
-642 DLKETLADKW
+642 DLKPTLADNW
-652 MQSRLNTVIAEID
+652 MQSRLNTVAGEID
-665 DALEDYNFGEMA
+665 DALERYNFGEM
-677 SSLYDFIWNEFC
+677 SNSLYDFIWNEFC

-697 ARLYQEEDPAAKLT
+697 ARLYQDEDPQAKLT

-740 KLPGTEGSIMR
+740 KLPGTEGTIMR
-751 APWPEKD
+751 AQYPEKD
-758 KTKLNKDA
+758 EKSLDPEA
-766 ENKMEVIMSVIKAVR
+766 VEKMDLVMSIIKSVR

-793 RIKALLSAPEK
+793 RIKALLAAPDAKIEI
-804 KVAVLEEGRE
+804 LEEGRE
-814 YLENLARIKDLVI
+814 YIENLARIKELTI
-827 AGDQLERP
+827 GGDALERP
-835 EKVSTSIVNEVE
+835 DKVSTSIIKEVE

-860 EIKRLEKEIEEV
+860 EIERMEKEIEDV
-872 EFEIQ
+872 EFEIK
-877 RAQGKLN
+877 RAEGKLN
-884 NEGFVNNAPDDLV
+884 NEGFVNNAPQDLV
-897 EGEKTKLKEYK
+897 EGEKQKLKEYREKK
-908 EKKAKLIERKEE
+908 EKLIDRKRE
-920 LAK
+920 LAE